1 MVLGIEHIAGFA
13 VGFTIGIILYSI
25 REKKHK
31 NKDEESMR

>member
-13 VGFTIGIILYSI
+13 IGFTIGIILYNI

-31 NKDEESMR
+31 TNDKESVG